1 MGRLRKHARMLVQ
14 LAFTALTNGYA
25 AGFAKGSIYKGP
37 GKFICLPGL
46 NCYSCPGA
54 LGSCPIGS
62 LQAVIGSRSYRFSFY
77 IAGFL
82 LLFGALFGR
91 LVCGWLCPFGLVQD
105 LLYKIPFVKKLR
117 RLPGD
122 RWLKYLKYVILAG
135 FVIVLPLTVLD
146 IVGQG
151 QPWFCKYIC
160 PSGTL
165 FAGIPLIASNP
176 PLRAALGWLFT
187 WKAAI
192 LAALLLLSLW
202 YTGRS
207 AVISARSAPY
217 TGCSIRPRSTGSALT
232 RKNARAAV
240 RAKRRVSWISRST
253 RRPTVRNASAAG
265 TAGAPVRTALSAPQT
280 GARPDLS
287 GKRGRDRSHPVFS
300 GRHYFL
306 QFLSDFSLS
315 SVGQMCY
322 NTKAIKNYRGYFCDC
337 CIRHS
342 NHCRRS

>member
-1 MGRLRKHARMLVQ
+1 MLVQ

-77 IAGFL
+77 VAGFL

-192 LAALLLLSLW
+192 LAVLLLLSLLV
-202 YTGRS
+202 YRPFCRYLCPLGAIYGLFNPAALYRFR
-207 AVISARSAPY
+207 IDKEKC
-217 TGCSIRPRSTGSALT
+217 TGCGACQKACKLDIPIHQTPNSPECIRCGDCRRACPHGAICTANR
-232 RKNARAAV
+232 RAA
-240 RAKRRVSWISRST
+240 RPFGKT
-253 RRPTVRNASAAG
+253 RT
-265 TAGAPVRTALSAPQT
+265 
-280 GARPDLS
+280 
-287 GKRGRDRSHPVFS
+287 
-300 GRHYFL
+300 
-306 QFLSDFSLS
+306 
-315 SVGQMCY
+315 
-322 NTKAIKNYRGYFCDC
+322 
-337 CIRHS
+337 
-342 NHCRRS
+342 

>member
-37 GKFICLPGL
+37 GKL

-192 LAALLLLSLW
+192 LAALLLLSLLV
-202 YTGRS
+202 YRPFCRYLCPLGAIYGLFNPAALDRFR
-207 AVISARSAPY
+207 IDKEKC
-217 TGCSIRPRSTGSALT
+217 TGCGACQKACKLDIPIHQTPNSPECIRCGDCRRACPHGAICTANR
-232 RKNARAAV
+232 RAA
-240 RAKRRVSWISRST
+240 RPFGKT
-253 RRPTVRNASAAG
+253 RT
-265 TAGAPVRTALSAPQT
+265 
-280 GARPDLS
+280 
-287 GKRGRDRSHPVFS
+287 
-300 GRHYFL
+300 
-306 QFLSDFSLS
+306 
-315 SVGQMCY
+315 
-322 NTKAIKNYRGYFCDC
+322 
-337 CIRHS
+337 
-342 NHCRRS
+342 

>member
-1 MGRLRKHARMLVQ
+1 MLVQ

-54 LGSCPIGS
+54 LGSCPLGS

-192 LAALLLLSLW
+192 LAALLLLSLLV
-202 YTGRS
+202 YRPFCRYLCPLGAIYGLFNPAALYRFR
-207 AVISARSAPY
+207 IDKEKC
-217 TGCSIRPRSTGSALT
+217 TGCGACQKACKLDIPIHQTPNSPECIRCGDCRRACPHGAICTANR
-232 RKNARAAV
+232 RAA
-240 RAKRRVSWISRST
+240 RPFGKT
-253 RRPTVRNASAAG
+253 RT
-265 TAGAPVRTALSAPQT
+265 
-280 GARPDLS
+280 
-287 GKRGRDRSHPVFS
+287 
-300 GRHYFL
+300 
-306 QFLSDFSLS
+306 
-315 SVGQMCY
+315 
-322 NTKAIKNYRGYFCDC
+322 
-337 CIRHS
+337 
-342 NHCRRS
+342 